1 MCLAYA
7 HEQISVCHVVRAPH
21 WASVI
26 GTACPTTSTKACC
39 CCLGRV
45 PPCPLTVSWNSQA
58 VDLWD
63 TKTALFPSDLTVR
76 ASLQIPFPSDD
87 SNPANGTALWTKHEK
102 SSFPC
107 FSFWTI
113 GSSQDFSF
121 NVLLQILVGR
131 NYYFKRAQTPP
142 AAVSFSPLNK
152 RETLRLE
159 VSCF

>member
-7 HEQISVCHVVRAPH
+7 PEKISVCHVVRAPH

-26 GTACPTTSTKACC
+26 GTAPHHIYQS
-39 CCLGRV
+39 LLLLPWPGV
-45 PPCPLTVSWNSQA
+45 PCPLTVSWNSQA

-87 SNPANGTALWTKHEK
+87 WNPANGTALWTKDGK

-113 GSSQDFSF
+113 GPSQDFSF
-121 NVLLQILVGR
+121 IILLQILVGR